1 VEIVEDGDQYS
12 TDVEKCVKLV
22 LSRNQDVCAE
32 MRVGDVYIL
41 GSLGGR
47 VDHAIGLLST
57 LLKLRRLVVESGGE
71 VNFYLITD
79 QNISFILRP
88 GLNVIGFSKE
98 DTDGC
103 KKDGI
108 EVGDKVGILPI
119 YGEACIST
127 KGLTWDV
134 DDWKTEMGGQ
144 VSTSNYLPAGQNT
157 VEVKTD
163 REVVLTISLKVNG
176 CEL

>member
-12 TDVEKCVKLV
+12 TDLEKCVNLV

-32 MRVGDVYIL
+32 MRVGGVYIL

-57 LLKLRRLVVESGGE
+57 LLKLRRLSAESKEGG
-71 VNFYLITD
+71 NFFLFTD
-79 QNISFILRP
+79 QNISFILWP
-88 GLNVIGFSKE
+88 GLNVIVFSKV
-98 DTDGC
+98 DTDGN

-144 VSTSNYLPAGQNT
+144 ISTSNYLPAGQDT

-163 REVVLTISLKVNG
+163 REVVFTISLKVNG